1 MKKLTLSLILILFT
15 QSIGFTLD
23 TKQNSDISDI
33 NVAKALSNAF
43 KNVVSK
49 ITPSLVHISP
59 IKKVN
64 VNQNPLESLPENHPF
79 REFFGNNFKFK
90 QNPGGNN
97 KSFKQQQGLG
107 TGFLID
113 ENGHILTNN
122 HVINGADEVKV
133 TLSDNRK
140 FDAEIIGLDPK
151 TDLAVLKINAKEL
164 TPLKLGDSDNLKIGE
179 WVIAAG
185 NPFGFDN
192 SYTAGIV
199 SGKGRSLMRGTQY
212 EDFIQTDAAINPG
225 NSGGPLVNLDGEV
238 VGINTAIFTRSGG
251 YMGLGFAIPVT
262 MAKSVVNSLIKDGK
276 VVRGWL
282 GVAIQDLT
290 SDLAS
295 SFGYKKAN
303 GALVGDV
310 TRKSPA
316 EDSGIMPGDIIV
328 EFNDKT
334 VLNVEKLRHMVALVK
349 PNTKINAKI
358 WRDGNFKNIKIK
370 IGELKQDSEVYEEEK
385 EYSEDIGIQVDDI
398 NRQHIIDYDL
408 NVDKGVIVINVDQYG
423 LAAQAGIESGNLILK
438 VGDKNISSAKEF
450 NKLVSKAS
458 LKNGLRLVIESDGMK
473 RFVFLKDK

>member
-1 MKKLTLSLILILFT
+1 MKKLSLVIILIFLI
-15 QSIGFTLD
+15 QSTTFALD
-23 TKQNSDISDI
+23 SNQNSDI

-43 KNVVSK
+43 ESAVSK

-79 REFFGNNFKFK
+79 REFFGNNFK
-90 QNPGGNN
+90 QNPGRKD

-113 ENGHILTNN
+113 TEGHILTNN
-122 HVINGADEVKV
+122 HVIDGADEVKV

-140 FDAEIIGLDPK
+140 FDAEIVGLDPR
-151 TDLAVLKINAKEL
+151 TDLAVLKINAKNL
-164 TPLKLGDSDNLKIGE
+164 IPLKLGDSDSLKIGE
-179 WVIAAG
+179 WVLAAG

-238 VGINTAIFTRSGG
+238 IGINTAIFTRSGG
-251 YMGLGFAIPVT
+251 YMGLGFAIPIT
-262 MAKSVVNSLIKDGK
+262 MAKSVVSSLIKDGK

-282 GVAIQDLT
+282 GVAIQDLS
-290 SDLAS
+290 SDLAE
-295 SFGYKKAN
+295 SFGYEKAN

-316 EDSGIMPGDIIV
+316 DNAGVKSGDIII
-328 EFNDKT
+328 EFNEKK
-334 VLNVEKLRHMVALVK
+334 VSNVERLRHMVAMVK
-349 PNTKINAKI
+349 PNTKVNAKI
-358 WRDGNFKNIKIK
+358 WRDGDYKNIRIK
-370 IGELKQDSEVYEEEK
+370 I
-385 EYSEDIGIQVDDI
+385 
-398 NRQHIIDYDL
+398 
-408 NVDKGVIVINVDQYG
+408 
-423 LAAQAGIESGNLILK
+423 
-438 VGDKNISSAKEF
+438 
-450 NKLVSKAS
+450 
-458 LKNGLRLVIESDGMK
+458 
-473 RFVFLKDK
+473 